1 MSAPKRT
8 RVILASL
15 EEQGA
20 VVKETTKGWMVRFPD
35 EARSSMVIHGTE
47 SDPRAESNTRA
58 RVLRA
63 GLKWPFDGENRK
75 R

>member
-1 MSAPKRT
+1 MSSPKRT

-20 VVKETTKGWMVRFPD
+20 TVKPTTNGWIVFFQD
-35 EARSSMVIHGTE
+35 EAKSSMVVHGTE
-47 SDPRAESNTRA
+47 SDPRAERNTRA

-63 GLKWPFDGENRK
+63 GLTWPFDGQNRK
-75 R
+75 H